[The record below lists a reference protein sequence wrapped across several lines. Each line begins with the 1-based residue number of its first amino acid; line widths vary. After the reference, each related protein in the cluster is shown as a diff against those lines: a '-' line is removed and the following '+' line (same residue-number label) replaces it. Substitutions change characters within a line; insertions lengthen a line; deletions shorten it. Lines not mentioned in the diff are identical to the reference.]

1 MHLPP
6 SIKMHRIQA
15 SCLRPQGLHEAPTT
29 SHTPSFPL
37 SSLSAEPNV
46 WYGAVSS
53 SPCASDLLGSG
64 GSWFST
70 GPGVRPQ
77 WLNTFWYLSRGGW
90 WEAGLPWLHLAPKQP
105 AFSTLCFWLKSSS
118 SILLLL
124 TAPPLL
130 FKGLGETSQH
140 RTTEARGSSRL
151 LPQKPRLQNGWLGAV
166 CFSRNQKIP

>member
-15 SCLRPQGLHEAPTT
+15 SRLRPQGLHEAPTT

-64 GSWFST
+64 GCWFST

-77 WLNTFWYLSRGGW
+77 WLNSFWYLSRGGW

-105 AFSTLCFWLKSSS
+105 AFSTLYPPPPHCS
-118 SILLLL
+118 
-124 TAPPLL
+124 TPPLQRPGWDQPASHKRSQRKLKAVAPETQTREWLARRCL
-130 FKGLGETSQH
+130 FF
-140 RTTEARGSSRL
+140 
-151 LPQKPRLQNGWLGAV
+151 P
-166 CFSRNQKIP
+166 